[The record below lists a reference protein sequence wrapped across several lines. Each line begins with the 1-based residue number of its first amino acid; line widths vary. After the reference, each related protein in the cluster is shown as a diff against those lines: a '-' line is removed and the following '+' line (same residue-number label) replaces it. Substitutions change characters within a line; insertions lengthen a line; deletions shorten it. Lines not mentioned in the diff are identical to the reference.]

1 MKSKLLTTLFLS
13 SAIFA
18 QPLLAKDNKQVD
30 HRGVYV
36 GGGYGLI
43 SASGDDDFDDDDDA
57 YNVFI
62 GTQFNQM
69 ISLEAGYLD
78 FGKFG
83 NDTFNTKLDGYT
95 LGLKLGLPVTE
106 RITLF
111 VKGGNY
117 WWDADLS
124 GFDNTLSLDGNELFY
139 GAGASFAI
147 SKNWQL
153 NLDYT
158 RYDFEFEDD
167 EIGIFSNVD
176 KFNGEVDYASLSVQY
191 TF

>member
-1 MKSKLLTTLFLS
+1 MKSTSLLSLILS
-13 SAIFA
+13 SILVAPA
-18 QPLLAKDNKQVD
+18 LAKEESDVD

-43 SASGDDDFDDDDDA
+43 SASGDDDDDA